1 MLDSG
6 DTGPGQARTTTV
18 EKGAF
23 CLARCTC
30 GWTGPARR
38 ARSMARDDASA
49 HTTDRH
55 SSATNGTP
63 PPGMPSDQET
73 GRRTR

>member
-1 MLDSG
+1 VLDSG
-6 DTGPGQARTTTV
+6 DLGPDQPRTSTV

-38 ARSMARDDASA
+38 ARSMARDDASV

-63 PPGMPSDQET
+63 PPGFSSDQAT
-73 GRRTR
+73 GRHTQ